1 MIEKKLSSLSDPLLN
16 ALFSAIIIMAEQ
28 RVYLEKQPVKC
39 CINQSLNSALERR
52 LCSSL
57 NAAVSIH
64 ARTLS
69 YCTLYFLCAAILAVP
84 HELQSL

>member
-28 RVYLEKQPVKC
+28 RAYLEKQPVKC
-39 CINQSLNSALERR
+39 CINQSLNSALERS
-52 LCSSL
+52 LL

-69 YCTLYFLCAAILAVP
+69 YCTLYFLCAAILAEP